1 MTLPLES
8 ERVNEVN
15 RDRGAMNEDYFG
27 VCPTC
32 GSNDGYVNVE
42 QDPWFICKEHRV
54 KWLVGSN
61 LFSTWQ
67 DQGLGDCVEAALMLS
82 EFEEV
87 AR

>member
-1 MTLPLES
+1 LS
-8 ERVNEVN
+8 KII
-15 RDRGAMNEDYFG
+15 
-27 VCPTC
+27 
-32 GSNDGYVNVE
+32 GS
-42 QDPWFICKEHRV
+42 FCKEYRV

-67 DQGLGDCVEAALMLS
+67 DQGLGDWVEAALMLS